1 MELADHRREV
11 KEIDELIV
19 GLIEKRLCLAGLI
32 LEAKIS
38 QSIAICDPEQE
49 EKVLDRAADLAIY
62 RDIDPGA
69 VREIFNILIRMSRE
83 RQQELLGDRKGD
95 QGNSPCQM

>member
-1 MELADHRREV
+1 
-11 KEIDELIV
+11 
-19 GLIEKRLCLAGLI
+19 
-32 LEAKIS
+32 
-38 QSIAICDPEQE
+38 
-49 EKVLDRAADLAIY
+49 VLDRAADLAIY